1 MSKERVINRLSEQL
15 IALSDVFL
23 SSTSCHGVWGEVEVP
38 ECLRKEL
45 ENREE
50 EE

>member
-1 MSKERVINRLSEQL
+1 MENKLKKVLNNTLEDLAINIVAKSGSVWL
-15 IALSDVFL
+15 
-23 SSTSCHGVWGEVEVP
+23 WGEVEVP

-45 ENREE
+45 ENKEE